1 MDVDY
6 HPPEQPAVLTERR
19 EVTVS
24 APGPSGRFHF
34 DWQSMFR
41 TTGARVELSRTPIPG
56 EPDRMSWGSYA
67 GLSWRFSQQLADWQV
82 MFAGGDTA
90 VAPTGRRAAALEVN
104 GSAQGVEAGVAFL
117 DHPQNLNSPS
127 PWHLVAQTRNSF
139 LFAQP
144 AVLYYGPHSLSED
157 ESLTL
162 RYRVIVH
169 AGRWNAA
176 QLQQALDEYMHTEK
190 K

>member
-1 MDVDY
+1 
-6 HPPEQPAVLTERR
+6 
-19 EVTVS
+19 
-24 APGPSGRFHF
+24 
-34 DWQSMFR
+34 
-41 TTGARVELSRTPIPG
+41 
-56 EPDRMSWGSYA
+56 
-67 GLSWRFSQQLADWQV
+67 
-82 MFAGGDTA
+82 
-90 VAPTGRRAAALEVN
+90 VN

-127 PWHLVAQTRNSF
+127 PWHLVAQTHNSF

-157 ESLTL
+157 ESLVL

-169 AGRWNAA
+169 AGRWNAV
-176 QLQQALDEYMHTEK
+176 QLKQSLEEFTHSLK